1 MRRTRLALLVSGIWA
16 GAAMASCALLGA
28 LGLSP
33 LSMVDAALPLLGALA
48 GSLVLARAAERDSS
62 RELELLAEAV
72 GLEANPGEALTLERI
87 VGALVARLERLSPL
101 RPGFAGLLTPAAIL
115 DEKGAVLAATGGL
128 LALLPEA
135 MEGALLDPLL
145 GSAALGETGGLRITT
160 LNGDRYEV
168 MRRPLGKRT
177 LVELGRAGQVV
188 SDDELDA
195 FAEALASRRL
205 ALRYDAEAVARA
217 PVLGALNSA
226 LEMLDGAQQA
236 IAALASGDAV
246 DPAYLE
252 SPAGLAPAFRQ
263 LHDAVWALATERA
276 EEAAAHEFFEERLRG
291 VGKAIDNYRHAAGR
305 IAELSGSSRNAL
317 DQIGRTLVLLRD
329 KSRAGRQGGLRA
341 GEVVENAAGALEE
354 VRAALAGLDKGAE
367 ALDKLM
373 EAVEDAGFRTNL
385 LALNAAVEA
394 ARAGEKGAGF
404 AVVAEE
410 VRTLAL
416 ASQETAK
423 AMRGLVRQNRAQ
435 AALVGEAAGSAQ
447 KILAGLDAHLRNLS
461 NEAQMMTAAAEEAG
475 RTVSRAS
482 TDLSAL
488 DGEVQRTLSLPQR
501 PARAA

>member
-16 GAAMASCALLGA
+16 GAAMASGALLGA

-33 LSMVDAALPLLGALA
+33 LSMIDAALPLLGAFA

-177 LVELGRAGQVV
+177 LVELSRAGQVV

-226 LEMLDGAQQA
+226 LEML
-236 IAALASGDAV
+236 
-246 DPAYLE
+246 
-252 SPAGLAPAFRQ
+252 
-263 LHDAVWALATERA
+263 
-276 EEAAAHEFFEERLRG
+276 
-291 VGKAIDNYRHAAGR
+291 
-305 IAELSGSSRNAL
+305 
-317 DQIGRTLVLLRD
+317 
-329 KSRAGRQGGLRA
+329 
-341 GEVVENAAGALEE
+341 
-354 VRAALAGLDKGAE
+354 
-367 ALDKLM
+367 
-373 EAVEDAGFRTNL
+373 
-385 LALNAAVEA
+385 
-394 ARAGEKGAGF
+394 
-404 AVVAEE
+404 
-410 VRTLAL
+410 
-416 ASQETAK
+416 
-423 AMRGLVRQNRAQ
+423 
-435 AALVGEAAGSAQ
+435 
-447 KILAGLDAHLRNLS
+447 
-461 NEAQMMTAAAEEAG
+461 
-475 RTVSRAS
+475 
-482 TDLSAL
+482 
-488 DGEVQRTLSLPQR
+488 
-501 PARAA
+501 